1 MHQQVT
7 INENAPVLADAAIS
21 IHADAETIWHLLV
34 SAAEWPTWNPD
45 IKSVSIADPLKEGMT
60 FKWQAGPGSITST
73 VQRAIAPSLLVWTG
87 KTMGLKA
94 VHVYQIDRVGQETIV
109 RTRESW
115 EGWPARFF
123 PKKLQTALDESLE
136 RGLQFLKKEAE
147 HTAETKTGS

>member
-1 MHQQVT
+1 MQT
-7 INENAPVLADAAIS
+7 ITAVNENAPVLAAAEIS
-21 IHADAETIWHLLV
+21 IKAEAETIWHLLV
-34 SAAEWPTWNPD
+34 SAAEWPTWNAD

-94 VHVYQIDRVGQETIV
+94 VHVYQIERVGQETVV

-123 PKKLQTALDESLE
+123 PNKLKAALHESLE

-147 HTAETKTGS
+147 TIAASKTGS